1 MELVILLIGVLVF
14 FGHLLSAVFS
24 WTRIPDVLV
33 LMLVGILIGPVLGL
47 VSPADFGK
55 VGSAFTTIALLV
67 ILFES
72 GTGLNVQVLRRAL
85 REAVV
90 LTLASF
96 VLAVFAVS
104 LVGYFLLGLSV
115 FMAVALGAIL
125 GGTSAIIVI
134 PIVQMLRTEEK
145 TKTVLLLESA
155 LTDVLCI
162 VVTLAVLE
170 AYAIGGNPNI
180 GQILGRIL
188 ASFLLA
194 GAMGFLAG
202 VVWSYLLLHLRRFP
216 NTIFTTIAYIFVLYG
231 VTEFLGYSGAIATL
245 AFGVTLGNA
254 QYLPLHLLKDYVR
267 LRPVEFNFIEKTF
280 FGEIVFLVKVFF
292 FVYLGLS
299 MRMGQFYYIQIA
311 LLITALLYGAR
322 LVVVRLF
329 VSRDIP
335 LRDATFMAVMI
346 PKGLAPAVLAS
357 IPLQRGLPQG
367 EVIQEVTYAVILF
380 TVVFTSLLIW
390 LIERTA
396 LGRIYES
403 LFRRLKVS

>member
-267 LRPVEFNFIEKTF
+267 LRPVEFDFIEKTF

-329 VSRDIP
+329 VSRDSP

>member
-267 LRPVEFNFIEKTF
+267 LRPVEFDFIEKTF

>member
-14 FGHLLSAVFS
+14 FGHLLSAAFS

-33 LMLVGILIGPVLGL
+33 LMLVGMLLGPVLGL
-47 VSPADFGK
+47 ISPADFGK
-55 VGSAFTTIALLV
+55 VGPAFTTIALLV

-96 VLAVFAVS
+96 VMAVFAVS
-104 LVGYFLLGLSV
+104 LVGYFLLGLSAL
-115 FMAVALGAIL
+115 MAIALGAIL

-134 PIVQMLRTEEK
+134 PIVQVLRTDEK

-245 AFGVTLGNA
+245 AFGITLGNA
-254 QYLPLHLLKDYVR
+254 QYLPLHLLKDYVQ
-267 LRPVEFNFIEKTF
+267 LRPVEFDFIEKTF

-299 MRMGQFYYIQIA
+299 MRMAQFYYVQIA
-311 LLITALLYGAR
+311 LLITVLLYVVR

-335 LRDATFMAVMI
+335 LRDAAFMAVMI

-396 LGRIYES
+396 LGRIYEL
-403 LFRRLKVS
+403 LFRRLKAS

>member
-267 LRPVEFNFIEKTF
+267 LRPVEFDFIEKTF

-329 VSRDIP
+329 ASRDIP